1 MGAILVAGTSSD
13 AGKSFL
19 VAGLLRAL
27 ARRGVSACPFK
38 AQNMSLNAFVVS
50 GGGAEIARVQAT
62 QAQAA
67 RIEPVVEHNPVL
79 LKPTA
84 DAASQVV
91 VMGRARWVLTAEEYR
106 NRRVALLGEVLD
118 AFDSLVARHE
128 VVVVEGAGALGEVN
142 FREGDIANFAVIDH
156 RDVPVVV
163 VGDVDRGGALAALA
177 GTHSFLDER
186 SRGRVKGFVLNKFRG
201 RMELLRPGIEELEAR
216 TGVPVL
222 GVVPFVE
229 GLLWEVEDS
238 ATLQASIGALFSS
251 TLGLP
256 SRGDLSLGPSDPGQ
270 ASKYRDVRGKRV
282 RQRGGIDEDASTAA
296 EALGPAGWV
305 SASGD
310 PDFEEVL
317 TVAVVRLPR
326 IANFSDFLPLAVEPG
341 VSLRFTAR
349 PAEIAAADL
358 VVVPG
363 SKSTVVDLA
372 WLRRVGIDEVLVR
385 RAEQGRPTI
394 GICGGFQMLGVE
406 IRDGV
411 ESPTLACEGLGLLP
425 MTTSFAKHKLLCR
438 TYARRSALGV
448 PVAGFEMRY
457 GRQLPVRPGGRRR
470 AIWEEARPLF
480 EVSRRETGVDGGEV
494 PQALGEDCGFEGCV
508 AGPTVGT
515 SLHGIFEDDSFRRAV
530 LRWAADRRGKR
541 FRWPEVSFGEVR
553 EGALDAMADL
563 VEEALDLDAL
573 MELADDATKGFS

>member
-27 ARRGVSACPFK
+27 ARRGVSASPFK
-38 AQNMSLNAFVVS
+38 GQNMSLNAFVVS

-91 VMGRARWVLTAEEYR
+91 VMGRARWVLKAEEYQ
-106 NRRVALLGEVLD
+106 NRRVALLGEVLE

-128 VVVVEGAGALGEVN
+128 IVVAEGAGALGEVN
-142 FREGDIANFAVIDH
+142 FRQGDIANFAVVDH
-156 RDVPVVV
+156 RDVPIVI

-177 GTHSFLDER
+177 GTHLFLDER

-201 RMELLRPGIEELEAR
+201 RMDLLRPGIEELEAR

-222 GVVPFVE
+222 GVVPLVE

-238 ATLQASIGALFSS
+238 ATLQASVGTLLSS
-251 TLGLP
+251 TLGFLGG
-256 SRGDLSLGPSDPGQ
+256 GDRSARPRAAGRAND
-270 ASKYRDVRGKRV
+270 YRAAWGNPVKKFGR
-282 RQRGGIDEDASTAA
+282 IEEDASTFSK
-296 EALGPAGWV
+296 ALGPS
-305 SASGD
+305 SASTSLHPHFD
-310 PDFEEVL
+310 EVL

-349 PAEIAAADL
+349 PADIGAADL

-363 SKSTVVDLA
+363 SKSTVSDLA
-372 WLRRVGIDEVLVR
+372 WLRGLGIDEVLVG
-385 RAEQGRPTI
+385 RAERGKPTV

-411 ESPTLACEGLGLLP
+411 ESSTLACEGLGLLP
-425 MTTSFAKHKLLCR
+425 MATTFAKHKLLCR
-438 TYARRSALGV
+438 TYAHRSALGV
-448 PVAGFEMRY
+448 SVTGFEMRY
-457 GRQLPVRPGGRRR
+457 GRQLRVRPRGRPRVL
-470 AIWEEARPLF
+470 WEEARPLF
-480 EVSRRETGVDGGEV
+480 EISSRETGIEGGMV
-494 PQALGEDCGFEGCV
+494 PQALGEDREFEGCV
-508 AGPTVGT
+508 AGPTMGT

-530 LRWAADRRGKR
+530 LRWAADRCGKR
-541 FRWPEVSFGEVR
+541 FCWPEVSFGEVR
-553 EGALDAMADL
+553 DRALEAMADL

-573 MELADDATKGFS
+573 MELADEATKGFS